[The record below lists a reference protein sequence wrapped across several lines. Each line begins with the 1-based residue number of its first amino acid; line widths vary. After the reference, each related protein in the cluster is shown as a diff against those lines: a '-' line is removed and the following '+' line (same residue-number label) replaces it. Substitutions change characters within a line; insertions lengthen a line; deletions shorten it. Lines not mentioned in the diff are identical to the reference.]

1 VIIRAMDCPAWW
13 RDRCISLGLRSYVPV
28 GSSLSDSGAGGAHGR
43 AKRDRRATTRA
54 AARRVRYRRAGSGV
68 SLGTGPIG
76 RNCRQPRYPGRSP
89 RGPEVLRPRLS
100 TGVPLSAIGLAPSMR
115 TSVVR
120 SALRQSLH
128 RETRGRMISKQ
139 CCSAVRLWRSVWRQQ
154 ARLCRRLRT
163 PDC

>member
-1 VIIRAMDCPAWW
+1 MGAPSGTVGHDA
-13 RDRCISLGLRSYVPV
+13 SLGP
-28 GSSLSDSGAGGAHGR
+28 G
-43 AKRDRRATTRA
+43 
-54 AARRVRYRRAGSGV
+54 VRYRRAGCGV
-68 SLGTGPIG
+68 SLGTEPES

-139 CCSAVRLWRSVWRQQ
+139 CCSAGAIMEICLTPTSEIMSPFAD
-154 ARLCRRLRT
+154 ARL
-163 PDC
+163 